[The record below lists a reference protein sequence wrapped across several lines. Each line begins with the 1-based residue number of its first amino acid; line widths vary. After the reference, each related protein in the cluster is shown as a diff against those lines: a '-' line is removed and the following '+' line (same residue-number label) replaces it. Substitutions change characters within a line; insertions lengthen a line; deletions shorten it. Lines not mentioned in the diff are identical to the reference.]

1 MMRKLE
7 MKTAMIPGFP
17 GKTVRRIVVFT
28 SLAALL
34 CLSACQSA
42 NLGLGNLE
50 NENGERVLSANPKG
64 EVFGQGKVRVA
75 MLLPKSA
82 AGNAAKVAKEIRNG
96 ALLAMSDFGNEV
108 LQLVIKDTA
117 GQAAPAQSAAG
128 EAAREGAS
136 AIIGPLF
143 SGNVS
148 AASGISLPARMTMF
162 AFSTDT
168 SVAKRGVYLLS
179 FTPQG
184 DVKRMISF
192 AASQGS
198 KSVLAFLPNNA
209 EGLLREAVLREVAG
223 TFQMDVNVVKYE
235 RTAESIRTAIGAST
249 LQFDKS
255 DSLYI
260 PDGGKVPSIILNSL
274 SDLGLTTKDKQIL
287 GSGNWESASI
297 SNPEFAN
304 ALFPKRDTRNFE
316 AFSQRYQAV
325 YSTEP
330 GVQAALGY
338 DAVTLVSELIRQN
351 GSSAFSS
358 SVVENSRG
366 FSGTNGLFRLH
377 SDGST
382 ERGLAIYQIREGKA
396 ELIAPAPRSFSS
408 VNRFG
413 N

>member
-1 MMRKLE
+1 MKRKLE
-7 MKTAMIPGFP
+7 MTTAKLEGNV
-17 GKTVRRIVVFT
+17 VRRSMVFA
-28 SLAALL
+28 SLAVLL
-34 CLSACQSA
+34 SLSACQSA
-42 NLGLGNLE
+42 NMGLGNLE

-64 EVFGQGKVRVA
+64 EVYGQGKVRVA
-75 MLLPKSA
+75 LLLPKSA

-108 LQLVIKDTA
+108 LQLVIKDTG
-117 GQAAPAQSAAG
+117 GQADPAQAAAG

-168 SVAKRGVYLLS
+168 SVARRGVYLLS

-184 DVKRMISF
+184 DVKRMITF

-209 EGLLREAVLREVAG
+209 EGILREAVLREVAG
-223 TFQMDVNVVKYE
+223 AAEMDVSVVKYD
-235 RTAESIRTAIGAST
+235 RTAESIRTAIGEST
-249 LQFDKS
+249 IQFDKS

-274 SDLGLTTKDKQIL
+274 RDLGMTTKDKQIL
-287 GSGNWESASI
+287 GSGNWESAPI

-304 ALFPKRDTRNFE
+304 ALFPKRDTSNFE
-316 AFSQRYQAV
+316 PFAQRYQTV
-325 YSTEP
+325 YSSKP

-351 GSSAFSS
+351 GKNAFSN
-358 SVVENSRG
+358 SVVENARG
-366 FSGTNGLFRLH
+366 FSGINGLFRLRF
-377 SDGST
+377 DGTT
-382 ERGLAIYQIREGKA
+382 ERGLAIYQVREGKA
-396 ELIAPAPRSFSS
+396 ELIAPAPRSFNSF
-408 VNRFG
+408 NRFG
-413 N
+413 SGN

>member
-1 MMRKLE
+1 MIRKLG
-7 MKTAMIPGFP
+7 MKTATL
-17 GKTVRRIVVFT
+17 KSSVVKRGMVFA
-28 SLAALL
+28 SLVALL
-34 CLSACQSA
+34 SLTACQSS
-42 NLGLGNLE
+42 NLGLGNLKD
-50 NENGERVLSANPKG
+50 ENGERILSANPKG

-75 MLLPKSA
+75 LLLPKSA
-82 AGNAAKVAKEIRNG
+82 AGNAAKVANEIRNG
-96 ALLAMSDFGNEV
+96 ALLAMSDFGNDV
-108 LQLVIKDTA
+108 LQLVIKDTR

-128 EAAREGAS
+128 EAAREGTS

-148 AASGISLPARMTMF
+148 AASGISQPADMAMF

-168 SVAKRGVYLLS
+168 SVARRGVYLLS

-184 DVKRMISF
+184 DVRRMITF

-209 EGLLREAVLREVAG
+209 EGALREAVLREVAG
-223 TFQMDVNVVKYE
+223 TSQMDVNVVKYD
-235 RTAESIRTAIGAST
+235 RTAESIRTAIGATT

-260 PDGGKVPSIILNSL
+260 PDGGQVPSIILTSL
-274 SDLGLTTKDKQIL
+274 RDLGLTIKDKQIL
-287 GSGNWESASI
+287 GSGNWESANIAS
-297 SNPEFAN
+297 PEFAN
-304 ALFPKRDTRNFE
+304 ALFPKRDISNFE
-316 AFSQRYQAV
+316 TFSQRYQAA
-325 YSTEP
+325 YGSEP

-351 GSSAFSS
+351 GKNAFAS
-358 SVVENSRG
+358 SVVENKRG

-377 SDGST
+377 SDGTT
-382 ERGLAIYQIREGKA
+382 ERGLAIYQVREGKA
-396 ELIAPAPRSFSS
+396 ELIAPAPGSFRS